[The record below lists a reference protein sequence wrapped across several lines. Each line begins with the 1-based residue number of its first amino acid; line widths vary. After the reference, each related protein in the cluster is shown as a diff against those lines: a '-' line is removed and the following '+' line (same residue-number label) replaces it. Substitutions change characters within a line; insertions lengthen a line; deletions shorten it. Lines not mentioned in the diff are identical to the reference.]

1 MTEIDE
7 RALRRM
13 LAAAPDDAVAAADR
27 LASRAEREGLVDVA
41 YATLDTPLG
50 TMTLAATPNG
60 LIRVALPDERP
71 ERVVTELAEEVSPRL
86 LELPARLDAARRELD
101 EYFAGR
107 RREFGLEVDWRL
119 SRPGFYR
126 QVLRTASRR
135 LPFGVTA
142 SYAEVAAWAGSPRA
156 FRAAG
161 TALARNPIPIVVP
174 CHRVLRAGGEIGR
187 YGGGKEMKRF
197 LLRLEG
203 AIRE

>member
-60 LIRVALPDERP
+60 LIRVALPDERL